1 MKFLDNMR
9 AKKIAKEVGE
19 QYEKSVTQWHDRLH
33 NLRQTLVQ
41 GIHEDVKVTVED
53 MMPEG
58 IFFYDVRGSII
69 LDGQGVSTVDA
80 TVVDNGYMYSTNYGP
95 AYMLLKND
103 PRSKEEPSPRNTTM
117 YKVCYVEKT
126 FSQDK
131 EPHFTVER
139 LVRNENDATNEVFP
153 YIFQRASI
161 PTINGR
167 LGGIEQTHFP
177 DVRYDSSMDANFY
190 SGSMAAVRQ
199 YIDRIMK
206 PVNKFSQSPRNTI
219 DMSLGRQK

>member
-1 MKFLDNMR
+1 MKFLDNIR
-9 AKKIAKEVGE
+9 AKKVAKEVGE
-19 QYEKSVTQWHDRLH
+19 QYEKSVAQWHDRLH
-33 NLRQTLVQ
+33 GLKQTLVQ
-41 GIHEDVKVTVED
+41 GIHEDVKVRVED

-80 TVVDNGYMYSTNYGP
+80 TVVDNGYMYSTNYAP
-95 AYMLLKND
+95 SYMLIKND
-103 PRSKEEPSPRNTTM
+103 PRSKEEPSPQNTTM

-126 FSQDK
+126 FARDK

-139 LVRNENDATNEVFP
+139 LVRNENSATNEVFP
-153 YIFQRASI
+153 YIFQRASV

-190 SGSMAAVRQ
+190 SGSMTAVRL
-199 YIDRIMK
+199 YIDRIMR
-206 PVNKFSQSPRNTI
+206 PINAYSQCPRNTI
-219 DMSLGRQK
+219 DMSQGRQK